1 MPNPGNE
8 IIQLKFTSFVPIG
21 LQMKVV
27 NSSGQQIYVPY
38 MEKDKSLLEL
48 DIKNLSSG
56 VYFIQLTED
65 KQKRNIK
72 FVKQ

>member
-1 MPNPGNE
+1 M
-8 IIQLKFTSFVPIG
+8 VPTG

-27 NSSGQQIYVPY
+27 NSSGQLMYVPY
-38 MEKDKSLLEL
+38 MEKDQNLLEL
-48 DIKNLSSG
+48 DIKSLATG

>member
-1 MPNPGNE
+1 
-8 IIQLKFTSFVPIG
+8 
-21 LQMKVV
+21 
-27 NSSGQQIYVPY
+27 
-38 MEKDKSLLEL
+38 MEKDQNLLEL

-56 VYFIQLTED
+56 VYIIQLTED